1 MNCREAERHL
11 PGYVDGAIPS
21 ENHARVRDHLESCGA
36 CREQLERYRR
46 LAVCLASLEPAQAPQ
61 DLALR
66 IRISAAQLRPEVT
79 FGHRLWVRAVMV
91 FENILEPFAV
101 PATGGILTALV
112 VFVLVV
118 QNMLVGVPLGRAVP
132 NDRSLTFFQPAQL
145 ESLAS
150 FPVPGIVATEGHPD
164 SGYLQLEAT
173 LNSRGEVVSYKILS
187 GPDNQAVQ
195 RQIDQVLL
203 FSRFRPE
210 LSFGRPTNGGR
221 VVLSFSEVRVRG

>member
-1 MNCREAERHL
+1 MNCRQAERHL
-11 PGYVDGAIPS
+11 PGYIDGAIPTAH
-21 ENHARVRDHLESCGA
+21 HARVREHLEDCGD
-36 CREQLERYRR
+36 CRDQLERYRR
-46 LAVCLASLEPAQAPQ
+46 LAVCLANLEPARAPENM
-61 DLALR
+61 AVR
-66 IRISAAQLRPEVT
+66 IRVEAARLRPEMT
-79 FGHRLWVRAVMV
+79 LGRRAWLRAVMV

-118 QNMLVGVPLGRAVP
+118 QNLLVGVPLGRPVV
-132 NDRSLTFFQPAQL
+132 NDRSLNFFQPAQI

-150 FPVPGIVATEGHPD
+150 FPMPGIVESEGHPD

-187 GPDNQAVQ
+187 GPDNAAVQ

-210 LSFGRPTNGGR
+210 LGFGRPMNGGR
-221 VVLSFSEVRVRG
+221 VLLSFSEVRVRG

>member
-1 MNCREAERHL
+1 MKCREAERHL

-21 ENHARVRDHLESCGA
+21 DNHAQVREHLEACA
-36 CREQLERYRR
+36 NCREQLERYRR
-46 LAVCLASLEPAQAPQ
+46 LAVCLANLEPAQAPR

-66 IRISAAQLRPEVT
+66 IRISAGQLRPEFT
-79 FGHRLWVRAVMV
+79 FGRRLWMRAVMV

-150 FPVPGIVATEGHPD
+150 FPVPGVVATEGNPD

-187 GPDNQAVQ
+187 GPDNLAVQ

>member
-1 MNCREAERHL
+1 MNCRQAERHL
-11 PGYVDGAIPS
+11 PGYIDGAI
-21 ENHARVRDHLESCGA
+21 ETVHHARVREHLEECGG
-36 CREQLERYRR
+36 CREQLERYHR
-46 LAVCLASLEPAQAPQ
+46 LAVCLASLEPAKVPENMAV
-61 DLALR
+61 R
-66 IRISAAQLRPEVT
+66 IRVSAAQLRPEIT
-79 FGHRLWVRAVMV
+79 LGRRLWKRAVMV

-132 NDRSLTFFQPAQL
+132 NDRSLNFFQPAQL

-150 FPVPGIVATEGHPD
+150 FPMPGIVETEGHPD

-187 GPDNQAVQ
+187 GPNNPAVQ
-195 RQIDQVLL
+195 REIDQVLL

-210 LSFGRPTNGGR
+210 LGFGRPVNGGR